1 MYNLY
6 TICSAALVSGIRKIS
21 SNNLRNVQYVNTVQ
35 CNFFRKNSTFPQTS
49 HRIKDT
55 LQRYLIPWLRPFT
68 VSFLY
73 KDPPSPPP
81 PPQLSDQLPGE
92 RTPQGLPYLGFPVGT
107 MNLFAMHIFHKCYH
121 PPGTLF
127 TDPRRDGSGAL
138 TCYLSHKSQTRY

>member
-1 MYNLY
+1 MKTASYGVPLGTVNRWPKMCTPGSQAQPLFMYNLY

-35 CNFFRKNSTFPQTS
+35 CNFFRKKCTFPQTS
-49 HRIKDT
+49 HRIKDS

-81 PPQLSDQLPGE
+81 PPNSQINSLVSVHHKACHILVFQLAQ
-92 RTPQGLPYLGFPVGT
+92 
-107 MNLFAMHIFHKCYH
+107 
-121 PPGTLF
+121 
-127 TDPRRDGSGAL
+127 
-138 TCYLSHKSQTRY
+138 